1 MSQSE
6 FVTKFQLLENTMVLI
21 NGQKHARIDYML
33 QVLQGANV
41 LASSV
46 EKATELNVP
55 AFIVPTVYTVL

>member
-1 MSQSE
+1 MDMSQSE

-46 EKATELNVP
+46 EKAT
-55 AFIVPTVYTVL
+55 

>member
-1 MSQSE
+1 
-6 FVTKFQLLENTMVLI
+6 MVLI